1 MFNFEEGTMPDRRRG
16 MRRKSNWFE
25 VLTIAGFLLGS
36 CGMAAAQGSQ
46 GSQSGQAGQSQPP
59 AQSSDKSKTPDVT
72 PLTLDSAPPPVN
84 AEEDAAFK
92 AFQAVPMS
100 DTKQKIQLGEAFLQ
114 KYPETRYKSGV
125 YSLLAFAYLQD
136 GQIQKMQEYG
146 EKEIALVPN
155 DVSTLALLA
164 QTLPRSIHS
173 GTPQADAEQLLSKA
187 EHYSKQAIEITPTI
201 PKPANMT
208 DEAFAAAK
216 NQNLAMAHGGL
227 GLVYIRRGKNAE
239 AITELDE
246 AVKVDPNPDPVNY
259 YLLGMANKGTS
270 HFDDAITA
278 FNKCAAMAG
287 PMQATCK
294 AQADET
300 KKKSSTELSAPK

>member
-1 MFNFEEGTMPDRRRG
+1 
-16 MRRKSNWFE
+16 MRRNKKFWLNA
-25 VLTIAGFLLGS
+25 LTIGGLLLAF
-36 CGMAAAQGSQ
+36 CGVAAAQGSQ
-46 GSQSGQAGQSQPP
+46 GSQSGQGGQSQPP
-59 AQSSDKSKTPDVT
+59 AQSNDKSKTPDVA
-72 PLTLDSAPPPVN
+72 PLTLDSAPPPVS

-92 AFQAVPMS
+92 AFQAAPMN

-114 KYPETRYKSGV
+114 KYPETRYKSAV
-125 YSLLAFAYLQD
+125 YAPLTFAYLQD
-136 GQIQKMQEYG
+136 GQVQKMQEYG
-146 EKEIALVPN
+146 EKEITLVPN
-155 DVSTLALLA
+155 DVSTLALLG

-173 GTPQADAEQLLSKA
+173 GTSQTEAAQLLEKA
-187 EHYSKQAIEITPTI
+187 EKYSKQAIEITPTL
-201 PKPANMT
+201 PKPPNMS
-208 DEAFAAAK
+208 DEAFASAK
-216 NQNLAMAHGGL
+216 NQNLAMAHSGL

-259 YLLGMANKGTS
+259 YLLGMANKSTS

-287 PMQATCK
+287 PMQAACK
-294 AQADET
+294 GQADET

>member
-1 MFNFEEGTMPDRRRG
+1 
-16 MRRKSNWFE
+16 MRRNKKFWLDA
-25 VLTIAGFLLGS
+25 LTIGGLLLAF
-36 CGMAAAQGSQ
+36 CGVAAAQGSQ
-46 GSQSGQAGQSQPP
+46 GSQSGQGGQSQPP
-59 AQSSDKSKTPDVT
+59 AQSNDKSKTPDVA
-72 PLTLDSAPPPVN
+72 PLTLDSTPPPVS

-92 AFQAVPMS
+92 TFQAAPMN

-114 KYPETRYKSGV
+114 KYPETRYKSAV
-125 YSLLAFAYLQD
+125 YAPLAFAYLQD
-136 GQIQKMQEYG
+136 GQVQKMQEYG
-146 EKEIALVPN
+146 EKEITLVPN
-155 DVSTLALLA
+155 DVSTLALLG

-173 GTPQADAEQLLSKA
+173 GTSQTEAAQLLEKA
-187 EHYSKQAIEITPTI
+187 EKYSKQAIEITPTL
-201 PKPANMT
+201 PKPPNMS
-208 DEAFAAAK
+208 DEVFASAK
-216 NQNLAMAHGGL
+216 NQNLAMAHSGL

-259 YLLGMANKGTS
+259 YLLGMANKSTS

-287 PMQATCK
+287 PMQAACK
-294 AQADET
+294 VQADET

>member
-1 MFNFEEGTMPDRRRG
+1 M
-16 MRRKSNWFE
+16 
-25 VLTIAGFLLGS
+25 
-36 CGMAAAQGSQ
+36 AQGSQ
-46 GSQSGQAGQSQPP
+46 SSQSGQSQPP
-59 AQSSDKSKTPDVT
+59 AQSTDKSKTPDVT
-72 PLTLDSAPPPVN
+72 PLTLDSAPPPVS

-92 AFQAVPMS
+92 AFQAAPMS
-100 DTKQKIQLGEAFLQ
+100 DIKQKIQLGEVFLQ
-114 KYPETRYKSGV
+114 KYPETRYKSAV
-125 YSLLAFAYLQD
+125 YAPLTFAFLQD
-136 GQIQKMQEYG
+136 GQVQKMQEYG

-155 DVSTLALLA
+155 DVSTLALLG

-173 GTPQADAEQLLSKA
+173 GISQTEAAQLLEKA
-187 EHYSKQAIEITPTI
+187 EKYSKQAIEITPTI
-201 PKPANMT
+201 PKPENMT

-216 NQNLAMAHGGL
+216 NQNLAMAHSGL

-259 YLLGMANKGTS
+259 YLLGMANKSTS

-294 AQADET
+294 GQADDT

>member
-1 MFNFEEGTMPDRRRG
+1 MKRNKKSWLDALIIRG
-16 MRRKSNWFE
+16 
-25 VLTIAGFLLGS
+25 LLLAS
-36 CGMAAAQGSQ
+36 CGMAAGQGSQ
-46 GSQSGQAGQSQPP
+46 GSQSGQSQPP
-59 AQSSDKSKTPDVT
+59 AQSSDKPKAPDVT
-72 PLTLDSAPPPVN
+72 PLSLDSAAPPPVS

-92 AFQAVPMS
+92 SFQAVPMN
-100 DTKQKIQLGEAFLQ
+100 DVKQKIQVGEAFLQ
-114 KYPETRYKSGV
+114 KYPETRYKSAV
-125 YSLLAFAYLQD
+125 YAPLAFACLQD
-136 GQIQKMQEYG
+136 GQVQKMEEYG

-155 DVSTLALLA
+155 DVSTLALLG

-173 GTPQADAEQLLSKA
+173 GTPQAEASQLLTKAEQ
-187 EHYSKQAIEITPTI
+187 YSKQAIEITPTI

-216 NQNLAMAHGGL
+216 NQNLAMAHSGL

-259 YLLGMANKGTS
+259 YLLGMANKSTS
-270 HFDDAITA
+270 HFDDAVTA
-278 FNKCAAMAG
+278 FNKCAAIVG
-287 PMQATCK
+287 PMQNACK
-294 AQADET
+294 TQADDT

>member
-1 MFNFEEGTMPDRRRG
+1 MKRNK
-16 MRRKSNWFE
+16 KSW
-25 VLTIAGFLLGS
+25 LDALIISGLLLAS
-36 CGMAAAQGSQ
+36 CGMAAGQGSQ
-46 GSQSGQAGQSQPP
+46 GSQSGQSQPP
-59 AQSSDKSKTPDVT
+59 AQSSDKPKAPDVT
-72 PLTLDSAPPPVN
+72 PLSLDSAAPPPVS

-92 AFQAVPMS
+92 SFQAVPMN
-100 DTKQKIQLGEAFLQ
+100 DVKQKIQVGEAFLQ
-114 KYPETRYKSGV
+114 KYPETRYKSAV
-125 YSLLAFAYLQD
+125 YAPLAFACLQD
-136 GQIQKMQEYG
+136 GQVQKMEEYG

-155 DVSTLALLA
+155 DVSTLALLG

-173 GTPQADAEQLLSKA
+173 GTPQAEASQLLTKAEQ
-187 EHYSKQAIEITPTI
+187 YSKQAIEITPTI

-216 NQNLAMAHGGL
+216 NRNLAMAHSGL

-259 YLLGMANKGTS
+259 YLLGMANKSTS
-270 HFDDAITA
+270 HFDDAVTA
-278 FNKCAAMAG
+278 FNKCAAIVG
-287 PMQATCK
+287 PMQNACK
-294 AQADET
+294 TQADDT

>member
-1 MFNFEEGTMPDRRRG
+1 MKRNKKFWLDALIISG
-16 MRRKSNWFE
+16 
-25 VLTIAGFLLGS
+25 LLLAS
-36 CGMAAAQGSQ
+36 CGMAAGQGSQ
-46 GSQSGQAGQSQPP
+46 GSQSGQSQPP
-59 AQSSDKSKTPDVT
+59 AQSSDKPKAPDVT
-72 PLTLDSAPPPVN
+72 PLSLDSDAPPPVS

-92 AFQAVPMS
+92 VFQAVPMN
-100 DTKQKIQLGEAFLQ
+100 DVKQKIQVGEAFLQ
-114 KYPETRYKSGV
+114 KYPETRYKSAV
-125 YSLLAFAYLQD
+125 YAPLAFACLQD
-136 GQIQKMQEYG
+136 GQVQKMEEYG

-155 DVSTLALLA
+155 DVSTLALLG

-173 GTPQADAEQLLSKA
+173 GTPQAEASQLLTKAEQ
-187 EHYSKQAIEITPTI
+187 YSKQAIEITPTI

-216 NQNLAMAHGGL
+216 NQNLAMAHSGL

-259 YLLGMANKGTS
+259 YLLGMANKSTS
-270 HFDDAITA
+270 HFDDAVTA
-278 FNKCAAMAG
+278 FNKCAAIVG
-287 PMQATCK
+287 PMQNACK
-294 AQADET
+294 TQADDT

>member
-1 MFNFEEGTMPDRRRG
+1 
-16 MRRKSNWFE
+16 MRRKLIFYFE
-25 VLTIAGFLLGS
+25 MLAVAGLLLAF
-36 CGMAAAQGSQ
+36 CGTAAAQGSQ
-46 GSQSGQAGQSQPP
+46 GSQSGQGGQSQPP
-59 AQSSDKSKTPDVT
+59 AQSNDKSKTPDVT

-100 DTKQKIQLGEAFLQ
+100 DAKQKIQVGEAFLQ
-114 KYPETRYKSGV
+114 KYPETRYKSAV
-125 YSLLAFAYLQD
+125 YAPLAFACLQD
-136 GQIQKMQEYG
+136 GQVQKMEEYG
-146 EKEIALVPN
+146 EKEIAVSPN
-155 DVSTLALLA
+155 DVSTLALLG

-173 GTPQADAEQLLSKA
+173 GTSQTEATQLLAKAEQ
-187 EHYSKQAIEITPTI
+187 YSKKAIEITPTI
-201 PKPANMT
+201 PKPENMT

-216 NQNLAMAHGGL
+216 NQNLAMAHSGL

-278 FNKCAAMAG
+278 FNKCAAITG

-294 AQADET
+294 SQADDT